1 MKLQHAATAT
11 AHVGTTAPLPGST
24 NASALAYN
32 PTARLFGALCSRFN
46 TQLLSAVANAVHG
59 RMWKVS

>member
-1 MKLQHAATAT
+1 MKLQHAGIAM

-24 NASALAYN
+24 NVIALASN
-32 PTARLFGALCSRFN
+32 PTARRFGALCLRYN
-46 TQLLSAVANAVHG
+46 MRLLSEEVSVVRG

>member
-1 MKLQHAATAT
+1 MKLQRAATAM

-24 NASALAYN
+24 NVSALAYN
-32 PTARLFGALCSRFN
+32 PTTRLFGALCSHFN
-46 TQLLSAVANAVHG
+46 TQLLSEGASVVRD

>member
-1 MKLQHAATAT
+1 MKLRHAATAT
-11 AHVGTTAPLPGST
+11 ANAGTAAHQLGST

-32 PTARLFGALCSRFN
+32 PTARQFDALCSHFN